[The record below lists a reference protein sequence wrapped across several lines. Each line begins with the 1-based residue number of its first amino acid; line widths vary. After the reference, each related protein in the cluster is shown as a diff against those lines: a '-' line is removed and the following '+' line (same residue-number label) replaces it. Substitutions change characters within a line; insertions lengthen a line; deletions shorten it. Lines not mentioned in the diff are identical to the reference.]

1 MAKHLSQKEI
11 DHQLA
16 VGSMNLGDAF
26 VEVVKEK
33 VSPIPWPSTK
43 DLYKPYP
50 ELKGWIK
57 EVDKRF
63 GEVKKLFD
71 EFFANQIANDNDVYI
86 YFGVNVSF
94 CEDDSMCVLEI
105 DGGEDC
111 DPDNTIIEKI
121 YEHLQVI
128 SPLMVASFG
137 SVATPNIDRNTD
149 T

>member
-1 MAKHLSQKEI
+1 MPKPSTQKEI

-16 VGSMNLGDAF
+16 VGSMDLGDAF
-26 VEVVKEK
+26 IEEVKRK
-33 VSPIPWPSTK
+33 VSPIPWPSPE

-50 ELKGWIK
+50 ELSGWMR

-71 EFFANQIANDNDVYI
+71 EVFTDQIANDNEVYL

-94 CEDDSMCVLEI
+94 CEDWSICVLEI
-105 DGGEDC
+105 GDKDHNSSK
-111 DPDNTIIEKI
+111 PSIIERI
-121 YEHLQVI
+121 YKHLQVI
-128 SPLMVASFG
+128 SPLMIASFG
-137 SVATPNIDRNTD
+137 IVSTPNIDRNTD

>member
-1 MAKHLSQKEI
+1 MTNPLTQKEI

-16 VGSMNLGDAF
+16 VGSMSLGDAF
-26 VEVVKEK
+26 VEIVKEK
-33 VSPIPWPSTK
+33 VSPIPWPSSE
-43 DLYKPYP
+43 DLHKPYP
-50 ELKGWIK
+50 ELKGWMK

-71 EFFANQIANDNDVYI
+71 EFFADQIANDDDVYI
-86 YFGVNVSF
+86 YFGVSVTF
-94 CEDDSMCVLEI
+94 CEDWSICVLGI
-105 DGGEDC
+105 DGEDC
-111 DPDNTIIEKI
+111 DPNNTIIEKV